1 MDESAKEFPV
11 TLYQTD
17 GTPCCRPALM
27 STFWHDLAHG
37 FLCIIASIGFVLL
50 SSAVASADDPPKVSP
65 EQLDFFERK
74 IRPALIEHCY
84 ECHAAGAKIIQG
96 GLRLDYRA
104 GMMKGGDT
112 GPAVVAGDVAQS
124 LLIKALRHDGLEM
137 PPRGKLA
144 DSVIADFEAW
154 VAMGAPDPRDEELP
168 VISRGID
175 IEEGRQFWSFRQ
187 VSDPALPEVKD
198 RSWPLDPID
207 HFVLAKQES
216 AGIRPVADADR
227 YAWLR
232 RVTLDL
238 TGLPPTPGEIEAFV
252 NDRSPEAYVAVVD
265 RLLDSKAFGQRWA
278 RHWLDLTGYADMMGT
293 SNNVYAEHAWRYRDY
308 VIDAFNSDKPF
319 DTFVREQVA
328 GDLMPAGST
337 RQRAEQIVATGF
349 LMVGDVEIVEPDKA
363 KLEADHVDTQ
373 VNKIG
378 MAFLGMTL
386 GCVRCHDHK
395 FDPITLDDYYGIAGM
410 LRSSPSTHKITF
422 GVWSMLN
429 ATELPE
435 TPEEI
440 EERQQVEAEVA
451 DQVTEMRCQRY
462 ASELEKREVASEL
475 KGLDEAIKLA
485 AEEQAK
491 QKEEASK
498 AAASEQPK
506 DGSKRDQP
514 NEGPNETQPA
524 EPTADRL
531 AMLEADK
538 VELTKRQDAIT
549 ARIRKLDSEIEH
561 ADFFASKVPKAFA
574 MRDGERPEDMPVYI
588 RGNPYAPGRVVPR
601 GTLRVASWG
610 AFPAIPAGQS
620 GRMQLADWL
629 ADPNNPLTPRVAVN
643 RIWQK
648 LFGEGIVRSVDYF
661 GTRGELPSHPE
672 LLDHLAT
679 RFVRGGWSQKGL
691 IRAIVLSRTYRIGS
705 TNDAAALAIDPD
717 NRLLWRMHRQR
728 LDAEAIR
735 DMLLAVSGELIGEGG
750 GPALVLEK
758 VENCGGL
765 VRMGVNPPSYSHR
778 QSRPGQEFQRSIYLP
793 VMRTNTTSLD
803 RIRTHFDYV
812 NPAQIAGQRPQT
824 VVPTQALFLMNND
837 LFRKRAEALAKR
849 LIDEHGD
856 TDKRIEQL
864 WMRVFNRVVTDSERQ
879 FAAAFLDGVMSPA
892 GDQVAVVGVS
902 CEGEANEKAKE
913 AGPAAAALDVTSA
926 WVELC
931 HSLLA
936 SNEFIFRF

>member
-1 MDESAKEFPV
+1 MDESAKEIPV
-11 TLYQTD
+11 TLHQTARP
-17 GTPCCRPALM
+17 TCARPAL
-27 STFWHDLAHG
+27 TATLWHDLAAG
-37 FLCIIASIGFVLL
+37 FRCVIASIGFVVL
-50 SSAVASADDPPKVSP
+50 SFAVASADDPPKVSP

-84 ECHAAGAKIIQG
+84 ECHAAEAKIVQG
-96 GLRLDYRA
+96 GLRLDHRA
-104 GMMKGGDT
+104 GLLRGGDT
-112 GPAVVAGDVAQS
+112 GPAVIAGDVAQS

-168 VISRGID
+168 SISRGID
-175 IEEGRQFWSFRQ
+175 IEEGRKFWSFRPIA
-187 VSDPALPEVKD
+187 DPALPEAKD

-216 AGIRPVADADR
+216 AGIRPVTDADR
-227 YAWLR
+227 YGWLR

-238 TGLPPTPGEIEAFV
+238 TGLPPTPSEIDAFV
-252 NDRSPEAYVAVVD
+252 NDPSPEAHVTVVD

-308 VIDAFNSDKPF
+308 VIDAFNNDKPF
-319 DTFVREQVA
+319 DAFVREQVA
-328 GDLMPAGST
+328 GDLMPAEST
-337 RQRAEQIVATGF
+337 LQRAEQIIATGF

-395 FDPITLDDYYGIAGM
+395 FDPIGLDDYYGIAGM
-410 LRSSPSTHKITF
+410 LRSSPSTHKIPF

-435 TPEEI
+435 SPEEI
-440 EERQQVEAEVA
+440 EARQRVEAEVA
-451 DQVTEMRCQRY
+451 DQLTELRCQRY
-462 ASELEKREVASEL
+462 VSELEKRGVASEL
-475 KGLDEAIKLA
+475 KVLEEAIKLA
-485 AEEQAK
+485 AQEKEK
-491 QKEEASK
+491 QKADASK
-498 AAASEQPK
+498 AVASEEAK
-506 DGSKRDQP
+506 EGSKEDPP
-514 NEGPNETQPA
+514 NQEPKT
-524 EPTADRL
+524 EPTPDRL
-531 AMLEADK
+531 AMLEAEK
-538 VELTKRQDAIT
+538 VELAKRQEAIT

-561 ADFFASKVPKAFA
+561 ADFFASKVPQAFA

-610 AFPAIPAGQS
+610 TFPAIPAGQS
-620 GRMQLADWL
+620 GRLQLADWL

-705 TNDAAALAIDPD
+705 TNDPAALAVDPD

-728 LDAEAIR
+728 LDAEALR
-735 DMLLAVSGELIGEGG
+735 DTLLAVSGELIGDGG

-765 VRMGVNPPSYSHR
+765 VRVGVNPPSYAHR
-778 QSRPGQEFQRSIYLP
+778 QSRSGQEFQRSIYLP

-824 VVPTQALFLMNND
+824 VVPTQALFLMNNE
-837 LFRKRAEALAKR
+837 LFRKRAKALAKR
-849 LIDEHGD
+849 LIDEHDD
-856 TDKRIEQL
+856 TGKRIEQL
-864 WMRVFNRVVTDSERQ
+864 WLFVFNRVVTDPERKV
-879 FAAAFLDGVMSPA
+879 AIAFVDGLMSPA
-892 GDQVAVVGVS
+892 SDQVAVGGVP
-902 CEGEANEKAKE
+902 CEGNAKE
-913 AGPAAAALDVTSA
+913 SGQAASGLDVTSA

>member
-1 MDESAKEFPV
+1 MDESAEEIKVNF
-11 TLYQTD
+11 YQTD
-17 GTPCCRPALM
+17 GTRCVRPVLTATLW
-27 STFWHDLAHG
+27 SDLAEG
-37 FLCIIASIGFVLL
+37 FRCVIASIGLVVL
-50 SSAVASADDPPKVSP
+50 SSAVALADDPAKVSP

-84 ECHAAGAKIIQG
+84 ECHAAEAKIVQG
-96 GLRLDYRA
+96 GLRLDHRA
-104 GMMKGGDT
+104 GVRKGGDT
-112 GPAVVAGDVAQS
+112 GPAVIAGDVAQS

-137 PPRGKLA
+137 PPRGKLTDA
-144 DSVIADFEAW
+144 VIADFEAW

-168 VISRGID
+168 SVSRGID
-175 IEEGRQFWSFRQ
+175 IEEGRKFWSFRPI
-187 VSDPALPEVKD
+187 SDPALPEVKD

-216 AGIRPVADADR
+216 AGVRPVADADR
-227 YAWLR
+227 YGWLR

-238 TGLPPTPGEIEAFV
+238 TGLPPTPAEIEAFV

-319 DTFVREQVA
+319 DAFVREQVA
-328 GDLMPAGST
+328 GDLMPADST
-337 RQRAEQIVATGF
+337 RRRAEQIVATGF

-395 FDPITLDDYYGIAGM
+395 FDPIGLDDYYGIAGM
-410 LRSSPSTHKITF
+410 LRSSPSTHKIPF

-435 TPEEI
+435 SREEI
-440 EERQQVEAEVA
+440 EERQRVEAEVA
-451 DQVTEMRCQRY
+451 AQVTEMRCQRY
-462 ASELEKREVASEL
+462 VSELERREVASEL
-475 KGLDEAIKLA
+475 KVLEEAIKLA
-485 AEEQAK
+485 ADEKEK
-491 QKEEASK
+491 RREEASK

-506 DGSKRDQP
+506 DGSKQDQP
-514 NEGPNETQPA
+514 NEEQDEVTRA
-524 EPTADRL
+524 EPTGDRL
-531 AMLEADK
+531 AMLEAEK
-538 VELTKRQDAIT
+538 VELTKRKDAIT
-549 ARIRKLDSEIEH
+549 ARVKKLDSEIEH

-574 MRDGERPEDMPVYI
+574 MCDGERPGDMPVYI

-601 GTLRVASWG
+601 GTLRVASWA

-620 GRMQLADWL
+620 GRLQLADWL

-705 TNDAAALAIDPD
+705 ANDTAALAVDPG
-717 NRLLWRMHRQR
+717 NRFLWRMHRQR
-728 LDAEAIR
+728 LDAEALR
-735 DMLLAVSGELIGEGG
+735 DALLAVSGELIGDGG

-765 VRMGVNPPSYSHR
+765 VRMGVNPPNYAHR
-778 QSRPGQEFQRSIYLP
+778 QSRSGQEFQRSIYLP

-824 VVPTQALFLMNND
+824 VVPTQALFLMNNE
-837 LFRKRAEALAKR
+837 LFRKRAQALAKR
-849 LIDEHGD
+849 LIDEHQE

-864 WMRVFNRVVTDSERQ
+864 WLRVFNRVITDPERQ

-892 GDQVAVVGVS
+892 SDQVAVGGVP
-902 CEGEANEKAKE
+902 CEGEAKDDAKE
-913 AGPAAAALDVTSA
+913 AGQAASGLDMTSA